1 MIFAAT
7 LAALTLSPIVAGEKL
22 VAYEAKAEMAGAR
35 RTVLVAPKH
44 AEAVMA
50 AIQSGA
56 GQKLIVRREGSR
68 NVLVGSQDADLK
80 ASLAAADLEDRAAKR
95 AADPLGYALGDLAF
109 AEQMLRCV
117 RADVVLHEEAAA
129 NPEELIARYEAR
141 VADLKKIVLDLD
153 GASQTTTVA

>member
-7 LAALTLSPIVAGEKL
+7 LAALTLSPVVVGEKL
-22 VAYEAKAEMAGAR
+22 IAYEAKADMAGAR
-35 RTVLVAPKH
+35 RTILVTTKH

-56 GQKLIVRREGSR
+56 GQKLIVRREGNR
-68 NVLVGSQDADLK
+68 NVLVGSQDTDLK
-80 ASLAAADLEDRAAKR
+80 ASLAAADLQDRAAKR

-117 RADVVLHEEAAA
+117 RADILHEDTVE

-153 GASQTTTVA
+153 DASKATTVA